1 MRRRLESQ
9 LRIDE
14 ATSGLVWHLVQAIER
29 ARYAARTDAVPGLQA
44 DARALRRRLL
54 STRSR
59 SRRLRAWLWP
69 ASVRDV
75 AAAGTAATADG
86 LTWLDSAGERLRT
99 RLAPVSRR

>member
-9 LRIDE
+9 LRLDE

-59 SRRLRAWLWP
+59 SRRLKAWLWP

-75 AAAGTAATADG
+75 AVAGTAATADG

-99 RLAPVSRR
+99 RLAPAGRR